1 MLQSARRNL
10 TYMMMHL
17 IIMNKPYPI
26 YVQDVSFNYMKSLT
40 FTGLLAIGLVV
51 GSCSGDKDSQ
61 EKAPTRVNTEVVKS
75 TISGGEQT
83 YVGIV
88 EANETTA
95 VSFTGMG
102 VVRRML
108 VNEGQTVGRG
118 QLIADM
124 DDTSARNML
133 AIAESGMAQANDA
146 LQRYGMLHDN
156 GSLPEVKWVEIQTKV
171 QQAESQL
178 AIAKKNLADCQLIA
192 PVSGVIGRKMVGA
205 GETAMP
211 SQTVVTILDINT
223 VKVKVS
229 IPEKEMSAIG
239 TNTSSTISVTAADKQ
254 VNGGRIEKGAQA
266 DALTHTYEI
275 RIEVPNPDKKLLPGM
290 VANVTFGQNGNEA
303 TTQNTISIPVTCVQ
317 KNAGGQL
324 FVWTIDGE
332 KKAHRTN
339 VTIGQTSG
347 NRVAIT
353 SGINA
358 GQRVVVEGYQKL
370 SEGTKV
376 IY

>member
-1 MLQSARRNL
+1 MRS
-10 TYMMMHL
+10 
-17 IIMNKPYPI
+17 IM
-26 YVQDVSFNYMKSLT
+26 FM
-40 FTGLLAIGLVV
+40 GLLAFGLAM
-51 GSCSGDKDSQ
+51 GSCSGSKSKQ
-61 EKAPTRVNTEVVKS
+61 EKAPIRVLTEVVES
-75 TISGGEQT
+75 TSNGGSQT

-133 AIAESGMAQANDA
+133 AIAESGMTQANDA

-156 GSLPEVKWVEIQTKV
+156 GSLPEVKWVEIQSKV

-229 IPEKEMSAIG
+229 IPEAEMKAIG
-239 TNTSSTISVTAADKQ
+239 TNTPTTISVTAADKQ

-275 RIEVPNPDKKLLPGM
+275 RIQVQNPDKNLLPGM
-290 VANVTFGQNGNEA
+290 VANVTFGQGGDDA
-303 TTQNTISIPVTCVQ
+303 TTTQNTISIPVTSVQ

-332 KKAHRTN
+332 NKAHRTN
-339 VTIGQTSG
+339 VTIGQTNG
-347 NRVAIT
+347 NRVTIT
-353 SGINA
+353 SGINE

>member
-1 MLQSARRNL
+1 
-10 TYMMMHL
+10 
-17 IIMNKPYPI
+17 
-26 YVQDVSFNYMKSLT
+26 MKSLT
-40 FTGLLAIGLVV
+40 FMGLLAMGLVMS
-51 GSCSGDKDSQ
+51 SCGDNKNKQ
-61 EKAPTRVNTEVVKS
+61 EKAPTRVKTEVAES
-75 TISGGEQT
+75 TSDSESQT

-108 VNEGQTVGRG
+108 VDEGQTVGRG
-118 QLIADM
+118 QLLADM

-133 AIAESGMAQANDA
+133 LIAESGMTQANDA

-156 GSLPEVKWVEIQTKV
+156 GSLPEVKWVEIQSKV

-178 AIAKKNLADCQLIA
+178 AIAKKNLTDCQLIA

-211 SQTVVTILDINT
+211 SQPVVTILDINT

-229 IPEKEMSAIG
+229 IPEAEMNAIS
-239 TNTSSTISVTAADKQ
+239 TNTPSTITVSAADKQ
-254 VNGGRIEKGAQA
+254 VRGGRIEKGAQA
-266 DALTHTYEI
+266 DALTHTYDI
-275 RIEVPNPDKKLLPGM
+275 RIQVQNPDKKLLPGM
-290 VANVTFGQNGNEA
+290 VANVTFGQGGDDA
-303 TTQNTISIPVTCVQ
+303 TLIQNTISIPLTSVQ

-324 FVWTIDGE
+324 FVWVVDSE
-332 KKAHRTN
+332 YKAHRTN
-339 VTIGQTSG
+339 VTIGHTVG
-347 NRVAIT
+347 NRVTIT
-353 SGINA
+353 SGINE

>member
-1 MLQSARRNL
+1 MKVKMTIALLTMTMIWSSCGSGKDAR
-10 TYMMMHL
+10 
-17 IIMNKPYPI
+17 
-26 YVQDVSFNYMKSLT
+26 
-40 FTGLLAIGLVV
+40 
-51 GSCSGDKDSQ
+51 
-61 EKAPTRVNTEVVKS
+61 EKAPTRVKTEVVES
-75 TISGGEQT
+75 TSNGGSQT

-102 VVRRML
+102 VVRRMM
-108 VNEGQTVGRG
+108 VNEGQAVSRG

-133 AIAESGMAQANDA
+133 AIAESGMTQANDA

-156 GSLPEVKWVEIQTKV
+156 GSLPEVKWVEIQSKV

-211 SQTVVTILDINT
+211 SQTVVTILDINS

-229 IPEKEMSAIG
+229 IPEAEMNAIG
-239 TNTSSTISVTAADKQ
+239 TNTPSTISVTAADKQ

-275 RIEVPNPDKKLLPGM
+275 RIQVQNPDKKLLPGM
-290 VANVTFGQNGNEA
+290 VANVTFGQGDDA
-303 TTQNTISIPVTCVQ
+303 TPTQNTISIPVTCVQ

-324 FVWTIDGE
+324 FIWTIDSE
-332 KKAHRTN
+332 NKSHRTN
-339 VTIGQTSG
+339 VTIGHTIG
-347 NRVAIT
+347 NRVTIT
-353 SGINA
+353 SGINE

>member
-1 MLQSARRNL
+1 MRL
-10 TYMMMHL
+10 
-17 IIMNKPYPI
+17 
-26 YVQDVSFNYMKSLT
+26 VT
-40 FTGLLAIGLVV
+40 FIGLLALGLTI
-51 GSCSGDKDSQ
+51 GSCSESKNKQ
-61 EKAPTRVNTEVVKS
+61 EKAPTRVKTEVVES
-75 TISGGEQT
+75 TFSGGSQT

-108 VNEGQTVGRG
+108 VEEGQTVGRG
-118 QLIADM
+118 QLLADM

-133 AIAESGMAQANDA
+133 SIAESTMSQANDA

-178 AIAKKNLADCQLIA
+178 SIAKKNLADCQLIA

-229 IPEKEMSAIG
+229 IPEAEMNAIG
-239 TNTSSTISVTAADKQ
+239 TNTPSTISVGAADKQ

-275 RIEVPNPDKKLLPGM
+275 RIQVQNPDKKLLPGM
-290 VANVTFGQNGNEA
+290 VANVTFSEGSNVTA
-303 TTQNTISIPVTCVQ
+303 TQRSIISIPVSSVQ
-317 KNAGGQL
+317 KNAGGSL
-324 FVWTIDGE
+324 FVWTIDNE
-332 KKAHRTN
+332 NKAHRTD
-339 VTIGQTSG
+339 VTIGSTIG

-353 SGINA
+353 SGINE
-358 GQRVVVEGYQKL
+358 GQRVVIEGYQKL

>member
-1 MLQSARRNL
+1 MIISIKLRILHPFIRN
-10 TYMMMHL
+10 
-17 IIMNKPYPI
+17 NKT
-26 YVQDVSFNYMKSLT
+26 DNMKSVTLI
-40 FTGLLAIGLVV
+40 GLLTMGFVMV
-51 GSCSGDKDSQ
+51 SCSESKNKQ
-61 EKAPTRVNTEVVKS
+61 EKAPTRVITEVVES
-75 TISGGEQT
+75 TINSGSQM

-108 VNEGQTVGRG
+108 VDEGQTVGRG
-118 QLIADM
+118 QLLADM

-133 AIAESGMAQANDA
+133 TIAESTMTQANDA
-146 LQRYGMLHDN
+146 LQRYSMLHDN
-156 GSLPEVKWVEIQTKV
+156 GSLPEVKWIEIQTKV

-229 IPEKEMSAIG
+229 IPEAEMNAIS
-239 TNTSSTISVTAADKQ
+239 TNTPSTISVSAANKE

-275 RIEVPNPDKKLLPGM
+275 RIQVQNPDKKLLPGM
-290 VANVTFGQNGNEA
+290 VANVSFGLGGGDA
-303 TTQNTISIPVTCVQ
+303 VSTTNTINIPVTSIQ

-332 KKAHRTN
+332 NKAHRTN

-347 NRVAIT
+347 NRVSIM
-353 SGINA
+353 SGINE

>member
-1 MLQSARRNL
+1 
-10 TYMMMHL
+10 
-17 IIMNKPYPI
+17 
-26 YVQDVSFNYMKSLT
+26 MKSLT
-40 FTGLLAIGLVV
+40 ITGLLALGLAV
-51 GSCSGDKDSQ
+51 GSCSGGNKTQ
-61 EKAPTRVNTEVVKS
+61 EKAPTRVKTEVVKS

-146 LQRYGMLHDN
+146 LQRYGMLHEN

-178 AIAKKNLADCQLIA
+178 SIAKKNLADCQLIA

-229 IPEKEMSAIG
+229 IPEKEMNAIG

-290 VANVTFGQNGNEA
+290 VANVTFGQNGNDA
-303 TTQNTISIPVTCVQ
+303 TTTQNTISIPVTCVQ

-353 SGINA
+353 SGINE
-358 GQRVVVEGYQKL
+358 GQQVVVEGYQKL